1 MPNRPGRVPPA
12 TVTRLSLYARQL
24 EKLKISQVSVIS
36 SDRLAE
42 LCHVNPAQI
51 RKDLT
56 YFGEFGVRGV
66 GYYVDELLFQIHKII
81 GLNHPW
87 NLALVGLGNL
97 GKALVCYSNFANRGY
112 RFVAAFDNDPHKI
125 GMNLDCDLE
134 IEPVDQMVRICRER
148 EIKIGAIATPMDK
161 AQEVAD
167 LLIKVPIKG
176 ILNFAPTQLHVP
188 RGVYLANVDFAG
200 KLDELAYHLTR
211 N

>member
-24 EKLKISQVSVIS
+24 ENLKSSQVSVIS

-97 GKALVCYSNFANRGY
+97 GTALACYSNFSLRGY

-125 GMNLDCDLE
+125 GIHLDCDLV
-134 IEPVDQMVRICRER
+134 IEPVDRLIRLCRER
-148 EIKIGAIATPMDK
+148 EVKIGAIATPAEK

-167 LLIKVPIKG
+167 LLVKVPIKG

-188 RGVYLANVDFAG
+188 DGVYLANVDFTG
-200 KLDELAYHLTR
+200 KLDELAYHLTSS
-211 N
+211 